1 MSQSISTLKAI
12 FLFSSTIIGAGIL
25 ALPIAAEEAGFL
37 PLASMIVL
45 VAVVSAFS
53 GFYIAECA
61 LADQEH
67 SYLPALAR
75 KHLGTWGFAAMLLGL
90 VICIYGALVGYLAAG
105 GQIFFTL
112 SHGAIPVWL
121 GTVIYFIVGSVILH
135 RGLVLASRVN
145 TFLMYGMLVLL
156 GILIGMAAPRI
167 QIPLLLRSSWSSVLD
182 VFGVVLFAYL
192 GHSVIPSIV
201 FNLENKTRIALVI
214 SIGIALPCL
223 LYLLWSMVVL
233 GVVPAASESGHS
245 LSAARTAGQPA
256 TIPLGFVIGGSV
268 IVLGN
273 VFAAC
278 STMTSYIGFGISLKD
293 SYGDLVNKKRLG
305 LSELALTGLVVLPP
319 LLLALL
325 HPGAFLHTL
334 DIAGTFGGGL
344 FVGILPVLILMKVRR
359 SGSLEEFKTRGGAV
373 VPYLVLFVYVFGMLC
388 TAAKLIGLLR

>member
-1 MSQSISTLKAI
+1 MAQSISTLKGI

-37 PLASMIVL
+37 PLAAMIVL

-53 GFYIAECA
+53 GFYIAESA
-61 LADQEH
+61 LADQQNP
-67 SYLPALAR
+67 YLPTLAR
-75 KHLGTWGFAAMLLGL
+75 RHLGTWGLVAMLLG
-90 VICIYGALVGYLAAG
+90 ISIYIYGALVGYLAAG

-121 GTVIYFIVGSVILH
+121 GTLIYFAVGSVILH
-135 RGLVLASRVN
+135 RGLVLVSKVN
-145 TFLMYGMLVLL
+145 TFLMYAMLLVL
-156 GILIGMAAPRI
+156 GTLIAMAAPKI
-167 QIPLLLRSSWSSVLD
+167 QVPLLLRSSWSSVLD

-201 FNLENKTRIALVI
+201 SNLENKKRIVMVVAM
-214 SIGIALPCL
+214 GIALPCV

-233 GVVPAASESGHS
+233 GVVPAASENGHS
-245 LSAARTAGQPA
+245 LSTARAAGQPA
-256 TIPLGFVIGGSV
+256 TIPLGFIVGGSV

-293 SYGDLVNKKRLG
+293 SYGDLANKRRRL

-344 FVGILPVLILMKVRR
+344 FVGILPVLIVLKVRR
-359 SGSLEEFKTRGGAV
+359 SGLRSEFMTKGGTV
-373 VPYLVLFVYVFGMLC
+373 FPYLVLLVYAVGMLY